1 MYPLEQMLLRS
12 VPYCCAIYNQTR
24 ITEQPL
30 RTPSTRKIRIVIC
43 SIIKSCS
50 NKSIVVLSHVTYKQ
64 GVETHKRTTTTITP
78 EYRGNLLSE
87 TPLEQAPSTA
97 NTAMWV
103 PCGFVHARPTNS
115 LVGTKILVLQ
125 GILIKKNT
133 ETYCCHNGEVIKC
146 PTEGLFDFFCVRDY

>member
-1 MYPLEQMLLRS
+1 MTCVLVFVVIVLWYLRRRTAFRICT
-12 VPYCCAIYNQTR
+12 VCYCCAIYNQTR

-64 GVETHKRTTTTITP
+64 GVETHKRTTTTTTST

-87 TPLEQAPSTA
+87 TPLKQAPPPPSTA
-97 NTAMWV
+97 NTAM
-103 PCGFVHARPTNS
+103 
-115 LVGTKILVLQ
+115 
-125 GILIKKNT
+125 
-133 ETYCCHNGEVIKC
+133 
-146 PTEGLFDFFCVRDY
+146 